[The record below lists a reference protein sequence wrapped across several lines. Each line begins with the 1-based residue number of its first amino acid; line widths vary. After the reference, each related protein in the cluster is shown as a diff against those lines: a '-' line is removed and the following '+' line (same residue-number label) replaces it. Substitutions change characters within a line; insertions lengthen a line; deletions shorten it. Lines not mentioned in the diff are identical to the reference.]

1 MAVKSLSLRL
11 ISVLLP
17 VCSGLSGGSLE
28 AVWTLD
34 LHKVP
39 GVAVGGELPIRALR
53 FSPDGQHIA
62 IVAGFIK
69 GDDGHS
75 SNLFVGG
82 VKEPAATKRITI
94 PTSVDEL
101 EGGLSSNNFQW
112 SPSGSRLFVGGTVV
126 SLPGYETCAVPVF
139 GGFISDDR
147 IITYVQGD
155 GHRFREF
162 DTDCQPIST
171 WETRE
176 SWFIED
182 RSPEKNLLLVSRE
195 MPLLQRSDPPN
206 NEVLVVR
213 ASDRAVIGRWPSAQG
228 PMGRFADSGKA
239 ICGGG
244 DADEVDRV
252 PVHCWDSITGKVIA
266 TAPTVNGG
274 SPFAVATNATR
285 MIASDYHRYRIPFT
299 SEYGERLK
307 ARVVWDFGTGKE
319 LASWRPEKQDYVYY
333 TTKTPTKVADM
344 AKFAISPDGNYILDG
359 ANGIVRL
366 YKIVP

>member
-1 MAVKSLSLRL
+1 MAVKSSSFAV
-11 ISVLLP
+11 IGALL
-17 VCSGLSGGSLE
+17 VACSGLSGGSLQ

-34 LHKVP
+34 LHKIQ
-39 GVAVGGELPIRALR
+39 GVAVGQELPIRALR
-53 FSPDGQHIA
+53 FSPDGKQIA
-62 IVAGFIK
+62 IVAGFVK
-69 GDDGHS
+69 GDNGHP
-75 SNLFVGG
+75 SNLFLAEVRD
-82 VKEPAATKRITI
+82 PATARRLTI

-112 SPSGSRLFVGGTVV
+112 SPGGSGLFVGGTVV
-126 SLPGYETCAVPVF
+126 SLPDANTCEVPVF
-139 GGFISDDR
+139 GGFISNDR

-155 GHRFREF
+155 THRFREF
-162 DTDCQPIST
+162 GPDCQPIST

-182 RSPEKNLLLVSRE
+182 RSPEKDLLLVSRE
-195 MPLLQRSDPPN
+195 MPFLQRTYPPN
-206 NEVLVVR
+206 NEVLVVK
-213 ASDRAVIGRWPSAQG
+213 ASDRTVIGRWPSAQG
-228 PMGRFADSGKA
+228 PTGRFADSGKA

-244 DADEVDRV
+244 DADEQDRV

-307 ARVVWDFGTGKE
+307 ARVIWDFGTGKE
-319 LASWRPEKQDYVYY
+319 LASWSPEKQDYIYY
-333 TTKTPTKVADM
+333 TAKTPTKVSDM
-344 AKFAISPDGNYILDG
+344 AKFAISPDGNYVLDG
-359 ANGIVRL
+359 ANGVLRL
-366 YKIVP
+366 YKIIP